1 MTGRDIAECAR
12 DFLVENRLCGTMFG
26 DGAALDAIA
35 ARAGMDTDPYTARS
49 RWNRILGAL
58 DGCPDL
64 FDKYLVPEETLPE
77 GYQVRMRY
85 FRLRGIPPLDE
96 PGAVRAPPRGTHRGG
111 KTIAQHAR
119 DYLKKHGLSCVTW
132 GDAAALGEIARRS
145 TTRGPG
151 AYREAEWRR
160 VMDGLSRASGMF
172 EKEIVLVPHG
182 EHGWRKRV
190 RRFRLREAA

>member
-1 MTGRDIAECAR
+1 MTGREIAECAH
-12 DFLVENRLCGTMFG
+12 DFLVENGLYGTMFG
-26 DGAALDAIA
+26 DGTALDAIA
-35 ARAGMDTDPYTARS
+35 ARAGMDTDPHTARS

-64 FDKYLVPEETLPE
+64 FDKYLVPEETLPG
-77 GYQVRMRY
+77 GYLVKVRY

-96 PGAVRAPPRGTHRGG
+96 AGAVRAPPRGTHRRG

-119 DYLKKHGLSCVTW
+119 DYLMENGLSCVTW

-145 TTRGPG
+145 AIRGPG
-151 AYREAEWRR
+151 AYREVEWER
-160 VMDGLSRASGMF
+160 VMNGIARAPGVF
-172 EKEIVLVPHG
+172 EKELVLVPHG
-182 EHGWRKRV
+182 EDGWNKRV